1 MMDSIDRLNAP
12 FQGLLDNL
20 SPSGRKTLARDIARQ
35 LRASN
40 TKRIAAQQN
49 PDGTP
54 FNPRKTQARRR
65 RGKLR
70 RAMFS
75 KIRTARFLKIEA
87 TPSTAAL
94 VISGRAARIAEVHQF
109 GLRDRVNAKRGLIV
123 QYARRELLGF
133 SDQDKRIVA
142 ETTLNHLAK

>member
-1 MMDSIDRLNAP
+1 MDPIDRISAP

-20 SPSGRKTLARDIARQ
+20 SPKGRRALARDIARQ

-40 TKRIAAQQN
+40 TKRIASQQN

-54 FNPRKTQARRR
+54 FAPRKTQARRR
-65 RGKLR
+65 RGSIR
-70 RAMFS
+70 RTMFS
-75 KIRTARFLKIEA
+75 KMRTARFLKIEA
-87 TPSTAAL
+87 TPESAAV
-94 VISGRAARIAEVHQF
+94 VISGRAARIAQVHQF

-133 SDQDKRIVA
+133 TEQDKRIVA
-142 ETTLNHLAK
+142 DTTLNHLAK